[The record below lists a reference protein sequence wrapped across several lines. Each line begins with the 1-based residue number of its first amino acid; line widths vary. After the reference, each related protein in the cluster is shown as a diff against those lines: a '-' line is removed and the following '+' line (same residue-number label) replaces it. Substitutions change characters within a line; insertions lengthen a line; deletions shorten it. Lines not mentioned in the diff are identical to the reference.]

1 MKKYKRIYIEITNIC
16 NLSCS
21 FCSKSKRT
29 KKSMSLE
36 NFEKIL
42 KRIDHYTDYIYLHV
56 KGEPLLHPHLKEIL
70 ELCKKYDKKVT
81 ITTNGTLLKEKK
93 NILLNCDAIRQINI
107 SLHCEHNKET
117 YFEDIFESV
126 EELAEKTNIVYR
138 IWTLKEMI
146 LDSKSTKIVDKLMR
160 NYQLSMETVEKLY
173 MDSNVK
179 LKDNLYVNKANQ
191 FLWPDVE
198 NEYENGSGY
207 CHALQEQLAILVDGT
222 VVPCCLDG
230 EGEIKLG
237 NILTTKLETILE
249 NPRIENM
256 IQGFRNRQVTEELC
270 RHCNFKDKF

>member
-1 MKKYKRIYIEITNIC
+1 MKKYKRIYVEITNIC

-21 FCSKSKRT
+21 FCSKSKKA
-29 KKSMSLE
+29 KKSMSIE

-42 KRIDHYTDYIYLHV
+42 KRIDGYTDYIYLHV

-70 ELCKKYDKKVT
+70 ELCKKYNKKVT

-93 NILLNCDAIRQINI
+93 NILLNNDSIRQINV
-107 SLHCEHNKET
+107 SLHCEQNKET

-126 EELAEKTNIVYR
+126 EQLSEKINVVYR

-160 NYQLSMETVEKLY
+160 YYGLSMEVVEKLY
-173 MDSNVK
+173 MEPNVK
-179 LKDNLYVNKANQ
+179 IKENLYVNKANQ
-191 FLWPDVE
+191 FLWPDVD
-198 NEYENGSGY
+198 NDYENKTGY
-207 CHALQEQLAILVDGT
+207 CHALQEQLAILVDVT
-222 VVPCCLDG
+222 VVPCCLDS
-230 EGEIKLG
+230 EGEIRLG

-249 NPRIENM
+249 NPRIEAM

-270 RHCNFKDKF
+270 KHCNFKEKF